1 MWTGAV
7 WTTAQSHLSHHSTV
21 DLWTISHGL
30 VYRKLECGT
39 EEGFWKESSSLA
51 AWSGP
56 SKIPVNP
63 DRETVNTSSGTL
75 AHGTMHVWI
84 LGIDKVS

>member
-39 EEGFWKESSSLA
+39 EEGFWKGSSSLA
-51 AWSGP
+51 AWSETFGD
-56 SKIPVNP
+56 S
-63 DRETVNTSSGTL
+63 REPGSRNREHQFLNSCSRHNACVDPGYR
-75 AHGTMHVWI
+75 
-84 LGIDKVS
+84 